1 MIVADYIDPD
11 LAAGADIEIDEY
23 SYVKTVERRDIWFSL
38 GIGDI
43 TQVVSY
49 GKFSTPG
56 RYTVSAFAHLNN

>member
-38 GIGDI
+38 GIRWYHTGSLLREI
-43 TQVVSY
+43 
-49 GKFSTPG
+49 
-56 RYTVSAFAHLNN
+56 

>member
-38 GIGDI
+38 GIILDDMWKKCNKGEWQI
-43 TQVVSY
+43 HGSCIW
-49 GKFSTPG
+49 
-56 RYTVSAFAHLNN
+56 